1 MASINTTSLH
11 IMSKKVAGEVLFD
24 IY

>member
-1 MASINTTSLH
+1 MASINTISLH
-11 IMSKKVAGEVLFD
+11 IMSKKVAGKVLFD